1 MANSQVM
8 ETAEKFFFECENGA
22 GWKGCQQ
29 YCHPEATFSSEA
41 KTLADVNTLEN
52 YIDWMVQ
59 VYERI
64 SNISYSVEGMAHDE
78 GRNVVMIYGIF
89 CGEAPEPF
97 QLDYVYVLKFSGN
110 KISHLTKVYQSD
122 QGMGCTLYINNMM
135 TLKYPLYV
143 H

>member
-1 MANSQVM
+1 MANSQIM
-8 ETAEKFFFECENGA
+8 ETAEKFFYECENGA

-41 KTLADVNTLEN
+41 KTLTDVNTLEH
-52 YIDWMVQ
+52 YTDWMVQ

-89 CGEAPEPF
+89 CGEAPDPF
-97 QLDYVYVLKFSGN
+97 QLDYVYILKFINN

-122 QGMGCTLYINNMM
+122 
-135 TLKYPLYV
+135 
-143 H
+143 